1 MRFSECGLAGVFR
14 IEAEP
19 HVDDRGSFARLHCE
33 REFGQRGLA
42 ARMVQTSLSRSM
54 TRGTVRGMHFQLPP
68 ARESKLVR
76 CLRGRIFDA
85 VIDLRPASVT
95 FGQHISLELSAT
107 KQDALFIPPGLA
119 HGFQT
124 LDDACE
130 VLYQMTDFYAPDLAG
145 GVRWDDAAFGIAW
158 PLPCSTLHER
168 DASYADFDAV
178 RFAREVDE
186 RGGWKDSA

>member
-1 MRFSECGLAGVFR
+1 MRFIECGLAGVFR
-14 IEAEP
+14 VEAEP
-19 HVDDRGSFARLHCE
+19 HADVRGSFVRLHCE

-42 ARMVQTSLSRSM
+42 GRMVQTSLSR
-54 TRGTVRGMHFQLPP
+54 TTAPGTVRGMHFQLPP

-85 VIDLRPASVT
+85 VIDLRPASAT
-95 FGQHISLELSAT
+95 FGRHISLELNAT
-107 KQDALFIPPGLA
+107 KQDALYMPPGLA

-124 LDDACE
+124 LEADCE
-130 VLYQMTDFYAPDLAG
+130 VLYQMTDFYAPNLAR

-168 DASYADFDAV
+168 DASYADFDAE
-178 RFAREVDE
+178 RFALLVAEH
-186 RGGWKDSA
+186 GGWTDQA